1 MGKVANIVNNIN
13 ACFVDYGDRLP
24 CYYSLDDND
33 IIYADGRE
41 HTKLRIGDEIVV
53 QISRDAVKTKNP
65 VGSSEL
71 TLRGDYCVAVS
82 YTHLDVYKRQLQR
95 FDPQEYVNALFA
107 DFDEDRSEIDMLI
120 GDDM

>member
-1 MGKVANIVNNIN
+1 MRKLVVTHYDNKILQAVIQAGKVTDLNLSEGSTVLGNIYVGKVANIVNNIN

-71 TLRGDYCVAVS
+71 TLSG
-82 YTHLDVYKRQLQR
+82 
-95 FDPQEYVNALFA
+95 E
-107 DFDEDRSEIDMLI
+107 
-120 GDDM
+120 